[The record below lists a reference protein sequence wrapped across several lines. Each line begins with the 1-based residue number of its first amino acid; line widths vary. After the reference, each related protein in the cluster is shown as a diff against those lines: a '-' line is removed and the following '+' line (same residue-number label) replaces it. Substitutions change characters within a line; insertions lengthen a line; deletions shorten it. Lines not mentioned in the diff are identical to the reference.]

1 MLSTANQIIALLLL
15 LYLISGLILRSR
27 RAKIPIWALMA
38 SAAFVTV
45 FTGLVPSDEIANVI
59 DWQVIMFLI
68 GMFSIVAL
76 ADTSGLLNYISLKWV
91 SIFKSRLTLVMASSV
106 LFGLLAAFTVNDT
119 VALMGPPLAFYF
131 AKAAGLPLQFMF
143 ILLAFSLTIGS
154 VTTPMGNPQ
163 NVLIAIGS
171 GMNAPLITFLQY
183 LAIPTA
189 INLIITPIILFKAF
203 KIKNAKVETGFIP
216 SEHIK
221 NFRDAILGGVGIVL
235 VVCIL
240 LANDILS
247 IYGLPHIREYG
258 FIPFVIASILYLLS
272 SNPREILRHID
283 WGTILFFITMF
294 ITMEGIWRTS
304 LVKELISIIPIIGSG
319 ILGKIV
325 NITFASI
332 LFSQI
337 LSNVPFAKFYV
348 EYLKATSFSTP
359 TQIEWITLAMA
370 STIAG
375 NLTLLGAASNI
386 IIIEYLEGHYNIT
399 ISFKEFFKYGL
410 ITTAL
415 NTIIYIIYIIF
426 TL

>member
-1 MLSTANQIIALLLL
+1 MLSTVNQLIALLLL
-15 LYLISGLILRSR
+15 MYLIIGLILRSKK
-27 RAKIPIWALMA
+27 AKIPIWALMA
-38 SAAFVTV
+38 SSAFITV
-45 FTGLVPSDEIANVI
+45 LTGLVPSDEIANVI
-59 DWQVIMFLI
+59 DWQVILFLI

-76 ADTSGLLNYISLKWV
+76 ADTSGLLNYISLKWA
-91 SIFKSRLTLVMASSV
+91 SIFKSRLTLIVASSI

-119 VALMGPPLAFYF
+119 VALMGPPLAFYV
-131 AKAAGLPLQFMF
+131 AKATGLPISFMF

-163 NVLIAIGS
+163 NILIAIGS

-183 LAIPTA
+183 LAIPTLV
-189 INLIITPIILFKAF
+189 NLIVTPIILFKFF

-216 SEHIK
+216 VEHIK
-221 NFRDAILGGVGIVL
+221 NFRDALLGGVGIIL
-235 VVCIL
+235 VICTL

-272 SNPREILRHID
+272 SNPREILKHID

-294 ITMEGIWRTS
+294 ITMDGIWRTS
-304 LVKELISIIPIIGSG
+304 IVREFMSIIPVLGSS
-319 ILGKIV
+319 ILNKVI
-325 NITFASI
+325 NITLSSI

-337 LSNVPFAKFYV
+337 LSNVPFAKFYI
-348 EYLKATSFSTP
+348 EYLKATSISAP
-359 TQIEWITLAMA
+359 GKIEWLTLAMA

-386 IIIEYLEGHYNIT
+386 IIIEYLEGHYGTT

-410 ITTAL
+410 IITAL
-415 NTIIYIIYIIF
+415 NTIIYIFYIIF

>member
-1 MLSTANQIIALLLL
+1 MLTTANQFIASILL
-15 LYLISGLILRSR
+15 LYIIVSLILRSK

-38 SAAFVTV
+38 SAAFITV
-45 FTGLVPSDEIANVI
+45 LTGLVPSDEIANVI

-76 ADTSGLLNYISLKWV
+76 ADTSGLLNYISFKWV
-91 SIFKSRLTLVMASSV
+91 SIFKSRLTLVVASSI

-131 AKAAGLPLQFMF
+131 SRATGLPLTFMF

-171 GMNAPLITFLQY
+171 GMDTPMITFLQY
-183 LAIPTA
+183 LAIPTF
-189 INLIITPIILFKAF
+189 INLIITPIVLFKLF
-203 KIKNAKVETGFIP
+203 NIKNAKVETGFIP
-216 SEHIK
+216 SEQLK
-221 NFRDAILGGVGIVL
+221 NFRDAILGGTGTVL

-247 IYGLPHIREYG
+247 MYGLPHVREYG

-272 SNPREILRHID
+272 SSPREILKHID

-294 ITMEGIWRTS
+294 ITMDGIWRTS
-304 LVKELISIIPIIGSG
+304 IVKELISLVPAIGSG
-319 ILGKIV
+319 IIGKLF
-325 NITFASI
+325 NIILSSI
-332 LFSQI
+332 IFSQV

-348 EYLKATSFSTP
+348 EYLKATSTTTP

-386 IIIEYLEGHYNIT
+386 IIIEYLEGHYGIT

-410 ITTAL
+410 IITVL
-415 NTIIYIIYIIF
+415 NTAVYMVYMIF

>member
-1 MLSTANQIIALLLL
+1 MLSTLNQFIALFLL
-15 LYLISGLILRSR
+15 LYLIIGLILRSK

-38 SAAFVTV
+38 SAAFITV
-45 FTGLVPSDEIANVI
+45 LTGLVPSDEIANSI

-76 ADTSGLLNYISLKWV
+76 ADSSGLLNYISLKWV
-91 SIFKSRLTLVMASSV
+91 SIFKSRLTLTIASSI

-131 AKAAGLPLQFMF
+131 ARAAGLPLPFMF

-163 NVLIAIGS
+163 NVLIAIGA
-171 GMNAPLITFLQY
+171 GMDAPLITFLEY
-183 LAIPTA
+183 LAIPTL
-189 INLIITPIILFKAF
+189 INLVVTPLLLFKLF
-203 KIKNAKVETGFIP
+203 NIKNTKVETGFIP
-216 SEHIK
+216 GEQIK
-221 NFRDAILGGVGIVL
+221 NFRDAILGGIGIIL

-240 LANDILS
+240 LTNDILS

-272 SNPREILRHID
+272 SNPREILKHID

-304 LVKELISIIPIIGSG
+304 LVKELISLVPVIGSG
-319 ILGKIV
+319 ILGKLV
-325 NITFASI
+325 NITLASI

-348 EYLKATSFSTP
+348 EYLKATSISTP

-375 NLTLLGAASNI
+375 NLTILGAASNI
-386 IIIEYLEGHYNIT
+386 IIVEYLEGHYGTT

-410 ITTAL
+410 IITTL
-415 NTIIYIIYIIF
+415 NTIIYMIYIIF